1 MGRVLKI
8 EKPGYKVMEGKLFS
22 VAICNEKRFLRFS
35 ECAWQHNWHA
45 MAGLNFPL
53 EDWGSSSIPSSV
65 DDEELANGE
74 VKVIEM
80 ELAYYYYDRGETTLL
95 LRTPRSSIHTPKT
108 VLETVFE
115 EQEKPDTKKVRMA

>member
-8 EKPGYKVMEGKLFS
+8 EKPGYKVMEGKLSS
-22 VAICNEKRFLRFS
+22 VAICNEEHYLRFP
-35 ECAWQHNWHA
+35 EFAWQHDRPA
-45 MAGLNFPL
+45 MAGPSYFL

-80 ELAYYYYDRGETTLL
+80 ELAYYDGGEETTLL
-95 LRTPRSSIHTPKT
+95 LRRPRSIQTPKT
-108 VLETVFE
+108 VLDTVFV
-115 EQEKPDTKKVRMA
+115 EQEKPETKKVRMA